1 MNLLDYPAI
10 LFALS
15 LVALWLSAQS
25 GAYLRSRRANLI
37 STEREDLGVILN
49 ATLTLLALVIG
60 FSLSMA
66 TTRYDQRKNYEEA
79 EANAIGTEYVRAG
92 LLPTA
97 DAAKARHLLR
107 SYLDQRI
114 LFYTTRDTA
123 RLNGINAATSR
134 LQDGLWSAVQGPC
147 AAQPT
152 PVSALILSGMNDVL
166 NSQGYTQ
173 AAWWN
178 HIPEGAWILMTVIGI
193 FCNLLFGYIA
203 HLADNKTMFFG
214 LPLLVAVAFFLL
226 ADMDSPRGGLIRVKP
241 QNLVSLTGSF
251 GAQ

>member
-79 EANAIGTEYVRAG
+79 EANAIGTEYLRAD
-92 LLPTA
+92 LLSPVN
-97 DAAKARHLLR
+97 AAKVRSLLR

-114 LFYTTRDTA
+114 LFFAIHDEEELRQISA
-123 RLNGINAATSR
+123 RTVQLQAELWAAIKPA
-134 LQDGLWSAVQGPC
+134 AVE
-147 AAQPT
+147 QPT
-152 PVSALILSGMNDVL
+152 PVVALVIAGMNDVL

-173 AAWWN
+173 A
-178 HIPEGAWILMTVIGI
+178 
-193 FCNLLFGYIA
+193 
-203 HLADNKTMFFG
+203 
-214 LPLLVAVAFFLL
+214 
-226 ADMDSPRGGLIRVKP
+226 
-241 QNLVSLTGSF
+241 
-251 GAQ
+251 